1 MNADKS
7 YEQLKADYDLLKV
20 QYQALA
26 AQNCRFRSARQETVI
41 RINSLICM
49 FASLERK
56 SDPILNKNVQK
67 NTVFTLNR
75 MLEKNVDDNEP
86 LPEAA
91 DDEIPT
97 YLKKIRAKR
106 KNSDNAWRR
115 KYKELQLNVDAE
127 KRNLK
132 RGIEIVE
139 NQKSEA
145 KKTIEEVK
153 IKKEK
158 LIDDKTKFESVKSKL
173 EHKAEQGVRMVKI
186 KKEAVEKF
194 HENMMEREEKLSKER
209 RNFAAEK
216 RKFRSNQDPDWTP
229 PGTTSP
235 SKRPCLSR
243 VPNSSSSGGSGAQR
257 LAGTSIP
264 VSRIDQNDN
273 ESSADVK
280 PEIKQE
286 AKPVRDPA
294 FERFDPSRTRPILDR
309 GAKRRASDI
318 IILD

>member
-1 MNADKS
+1 
-7 YEQLKADYDLLKV
+7 
-20 QYQALA
+20 
-26 AQNCRFRSARQETVI
+26 
-41 RINSLICM
+41 M
-49 FASLERK
+49 FANLERK
-56 SDPILNKNVQK
+56 KNDPISSTNVQK
-67 NTVFTLNR
+67 TTVFTLNR
-75 MLEKNVDDNEP
+75 ILEKHVDENEP
-86 LPEAA
+86 LPDVA

-97 YLKKIRAKR
+97 YLKKIRDKR
-106 KNSDNAWRR
+106 KNSDGAWHR

-145 KKTIEEVK
+145 KKTRDSCPRYSDFHLVLIRCGLGISVFYGSLRKTIEEVK

-194 HENMMEREEKLSKER
+194 HENMMVREEKLSKER

-216 RKFRSNQDPDWTP
+216 RKFKRNQDPDWTP

-243 VPNSSSSGGSGAQR
+243 VPNTSSSAGSSARR
-257 LAGTSIP
+257 LAGTNPSIP
-264 VSRIDQNDN
+264 VSRSSGSTCQNEN